1 MSRLSPFVRKLIGA
15 GIVVSALLL
24 VGLLNP
30 SPTTH
35 RQQIAQTYANENP
48 VTGAIG
54 VGEAL
59 GTVAS
64 YHDYVFFS
72 TTSLGPKRMSVGAVG
87 VVHATPP
94 NAAELS
100 AFVMERLP
108 PPIRKEILKELPD
121 WMRKKLRPPD
131 REEDH

>member
-1 MSRLSPFVRKLIGA
+1 MFDDQFVIVGGAIGLGLS
-15 GIVVSALLL
+15 LLG
-24 VGLLNP
+24 VLNP

-35 RQQIAQTYANENP
+35 RQQIAQTYANENS
-48 VTGAIG
+48 VTEAVG

-59 GTVAS
+59 GTVVS

-94 NAAELS
+94 SATELS

-108 PPIRKEILKELPD
+108 LPIRKEILKELPD
-121 WMRKKLRPPD
+121 WMQKKLQSPD
-131 REEDH
+131 REGDS

>member
-1 MSRLSPFVRKLIGA
+1 MNIRRTALTIGA
-15 GIVVSALLL
+15 ILL
-24 VGLLNP
+24 GLILIAVLNP
-30 SPTTH
+30 SPTAH

-72 TTSLGPKRMSVGAVG
+72 TTSLGDARMSVGVAG

-94 NAAELS
+94 TASQLS
-100 AFVMERLP
+100 AFVMKKLP
-108 PPIRKEILKELPD
+108 PPVRQEIMNELPE
-121 WMRKKLRPPD
+121 WMREKLQSMQ
-131 REEDH
+131 E